1 MRLPPLV
8 YLRAFEVAARQ
19 LSFTRAATELHL
31 TQSAVSYQIKALE
44 EALGVSLFHR
54 QTRKLALT
62 AEGEILAQ
70 GVRAGLE
77 CIVRAL
83 DSLEKRTATG
93 PLTVNVLSSFAAR
106 WLIPRLGDWRRQH
119 PDIEIRLAAEDRLV
133 DFSDSDIDLAIR
145 FGFGRYPGL
154 ETVRIMGDTV
164 MPVCSPR
171 LLQQGP
177 PLNSLADLN
186 RHVLLHDAMAEHDGS
201 GADWKSWMQ
210 KAGIT
215 GIDSDKGPRFSPAH
229 MLIQAALEGQGVA
242 LGRASLVEDDLISG
256 RLIKPFGPIL
266 AMEFAYYL
274 VCRPETASHPKITAF
289 RDWLLQQASLQ

>member
-1 MRLPPLV
+1 MRLPPLI

-44 EALGVSLFHR
+44 DALGVKVFHR
-54 QTRKLALT
+54 QTRKLTLT

-70 GVRAGLE
+70 GVRTGLE

-83 DSLEKRTATG
+83 DTLEKRTVTG

-106 WLIPRLGDWRRQH
+106 WLIPRLGDWRREH
-119 PDIEIRLAAEDRLV
+119 PDIEIRLAADDRLV
-133 DFSDSDIDLAIR
+133 DFSDSDIDVAIR
-145 FGFGRYPGL
+145 FGLGRYPGL
-154 ETVRIMGDTV
+154 ETVRIMGDTI

-177 PLNSLADLN
+177 PLNSPADLD

-201 GADWKSWMQ
+201 GADWKSWIQ
-210 KAGIT
+210 KAGIS
-215 GIDSDKGPRFSPAH
+215 GIDSEKGPRFSPAH
-229 MLIQAALEGQGVA
+229 MLIQAAIEGQGVA
-242 LGRASLVEDDLISG
+242 LGRASLVADDLTSG
-256 RLIKPFGPIL
+256 RLVKPFGPIVG
-266 AMEFAYYL
+266 MEFAYYL
-274 VCRPETASHPKITAF
+274 VCRPEAASHPKLIAF
-289 RDWLLQQASLQ
+289 QNWLLKQASL